1 MPTRRNDWVG
11 REQLEN
17 SPVRGELA
25 TNSYELAARSML
37 SHTGLDQVSPHFQP
51 RDRNEHGASSGRTTR
66 ESRSRFRDEHAA
78 NSRRTRSDL
87 VALSPELLSGLWLTR
102 GRFSRVKIRV
112 RREFASSCRENRART
127 TPRKLRKS
135 FVGGRMGSL
144 AFLAEEWEWSP
155 TMGWQR
161 YGLRH

>member
-1 MPTRRNDWVG
+1 MALGETIGWAASSSRTPQFGANSLRTR
-11 REQLEN
+11 
-17 SPVRGELA
+17 
-25 TNSYELAARSML
+25 TNSRRDLCYRILGWTRFHLMFNRVFATSTARARAGQ
-37 SHTGLDQVSPHFQP
+37 HVSPGPDFVT
-51 RDRNEHGASSGRTTR
+51 NT
-66 ESRSRFRDEHAA
+66 
-78 NSRRTRSDL
+78 RRTRSDL